1 MNRSLKKLCGAGALL
16 LPLSVWA
23 QDNSSLYDQTATQ
36 QTTASGSLALFNQ
49 LQDQQQVINSLRGQ
63 IEDLQHQISQVQ
75 SDGQKQYLSLSNRV
89 SALENGG
96 SQQGDDAG
104 SSSDASGGQGT
115 ADQKSGGDANQA
127 NGSGEAAAG
136 ASSNGTSSGGTSTA
150 GNSAQ
155 QSYQKAFNYVKQHQY
170 SQAVTAFDQFRK
182 QYPQSPL
189 VGNAYYWL
197 GEIHYQQ
204 SQMPDAASAYQ
215 ALIAKYPHN
224 DKVPDATYRLALIK
238 ARQGDVDT
246 TEKLLNSVIKEH
258 PKSQAAQ
265 KAKTFLAKING

>member
-49 LQDQQQVINSLRGQ
+49 LQDQQQVINNLRGQ

-75 SDGQKQYLSLSNRV
+75 SDGQKQYLSLSDRV
-89 SALENGG
+89 SALEKGG
-96 SQQGDDAG
+96 SQQGNDTG
-104 SSSDASGGQGT
+104 SSSDDSGNQTATDQSGG
-115 ADQKSGGDANQA
+115 NQD
-127 NGSGEAAAG
+127 NGSGAASAG
-136 ASSNGTSSGGTSTA
+136 ASSSDTSGSGGTSKA
-150 GNSAQ
+150 GDSAQ

-170 SQAVTAFDQFRK
+170 SQAVTAFNQFTK
-182 QYPQSPL
+182 QYPQSSL

-197 GEIHYQQ
+197 GEVHYQQ
-204 SQMPDAASAYQ
+204 SQMPDAAKAYQ
-215 ALIAKYPHN
+215 ALIDKYPHN
-224 DKVPDATYRLALIK
+224 DKIPDATYRLALIK

-258 PKSQAAQ
+258 PKTQAAQ